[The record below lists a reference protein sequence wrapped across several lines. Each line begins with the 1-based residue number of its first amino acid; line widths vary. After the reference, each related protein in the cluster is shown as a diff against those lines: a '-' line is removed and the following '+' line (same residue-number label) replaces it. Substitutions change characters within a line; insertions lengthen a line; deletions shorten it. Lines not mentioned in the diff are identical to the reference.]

1 MGWWGQL
8 LFSKEETQLKDYIKS
23 LNDKE
28 KAKFLK
34 ELDAKEVFVEMAR
47 KILKE
52 LDEEI

>member
-8 LFSKEETQLKDYIKS
+8 LLSKEETQLKDYIKS
-23 LNDKE
+23 LSESK
-28 KAKFLK
+28 KAKFI
-34 ELDAKEVFVEMAR
+34 KEVEEKEAFVKMAR